1 MIAAEVYL
9 WGTRIGVV
17 LQERMD
23 AIPRFNYDRNFIRSG
38 IQVSPLVMPLSDR
51 VYSFPALNI
60 ETFHGLPGLLADS
73 LPDKFGTKLIERYL
87 MDQGRKI
94 SDFSSVERLCYV
106 GNRGMG
112 ALEYVPDRNYVDA
125 ADRSVDINALVQL
138 ASDILAER
146 KSVHVDGSGQVMEQI
161 IKIGTSAGGAR
172 AKAVVAWNETTN
184 DIRSG
189 QIEAG
194 NGYHYWLIKFDG
206 VENNKDKGDKADGP
220 AYTRIEYAY
229 YLMAKAAG
237 IAMNDCR
244 LYRENGNYHFMTKRF
259 DRESDLGRKIHMQ
272 SLGAIAHYDF
282 NMPGTHSYE
291 QAADVI
297 YRLGMGQK
305 DIEQLFRRMVF
316 NIAARNQDDHVK
328 NISFLMDRNGIW
340 SLAPAYDVTYAYDRT
355 NHWLSKH
362 QMSVNGKLE
371 NITMDDVISCGKRM
385 NISKNKIRKITEE
398 VNAAVGR
405 WQIFAENAFLNEQ
418 TYLEVS
424 QNHVLL

>member
-17 LQERMD
+17 LQERVD
-23 AIPRFNYDRNFIRSG
+23 AVPRFNYDRNFIRSG

-51 VYSFPALNI
+51 IYSFPALNI
-60 ETFHGLPGLLADS
+60 ETFRGLPGLLADS

-146 KSVHVDGSGQVMEQI
+146 KSVHVDGSGQLMKQI
-161 IKIGTSAGGAR
+161 IKVGTSAGGAR
-172 AKAVVAWNETTN
+172 AKAVIAWNETTN

-244 LYRENGNYHFMTKRF
+244 LYRESGNYHFMTKRF
-259 DRESDLGRKIHMQ
+259 DREPDLGRKIHMQ

-305 DIEQLFRRMVF
+305 EVEQLFRRMVF

-328 NISFLMDRNGIW
+328 NISFLMDRNGMW

-355 NHWLSKH
+355 NHWLSRH
-362 QMSVNGKLE
+362 QMSVNGKLD
-371 NITMDDVISCGKRM
+371 NITMNDVLSCGKRM

-405 WQIFAENAFLNEQ
+405 WQMFAENAFLNEQ
-418 TYLEVS
+418 TCLEVS